1 MSENLFEVLL
11 TLIPVL
17 GAVLTYFIVPFLK
30 ARIETAKLE
39 QYRQWADLAVKAAEM
54 IWTETGHGP
63 DKKRYVVQFLDKLL
77 NGKKTVVT
85 EEQLQVLI
93 EAAVTQMKQL

>member
-17 GAVLTYFIVPFLK
+17 GAILTYFVVPYIK
-30 ARIETAKLE
+30 ARVETANLE

-54 IWTETGHGP
+54 LWTETGHGP
-63 DKKRYVVQFLDKLL
+63 DKKRYVVQFLDKLF
-77 NGKKTVVT
+77 NAKKTVVT
-85 EEQLQVLI
+85 EEQLHVLI
-93 EAAVTQMKQL
+93 EAAITQMKHR